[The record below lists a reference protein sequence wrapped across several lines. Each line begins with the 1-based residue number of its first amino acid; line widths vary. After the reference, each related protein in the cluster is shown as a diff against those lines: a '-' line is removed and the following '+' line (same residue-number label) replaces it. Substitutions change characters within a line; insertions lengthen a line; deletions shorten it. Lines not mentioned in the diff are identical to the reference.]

1 MDSIIT
7 TGSRAEETLLHF
19 ACRSSILQRV
29 YRIIVLPPPVVPIY
43 MKITVNVMKFIC
55 LVTLS
60 GFLLV
65 LAAFSHL
72 LEYSIA
78 ISNYSIHLVLQM
90 TSQILTVI
98 FNRVMIYTRQL
109 LDNMNNPS
117 TVLQVR
123 RLSSDDL

>member
-1 MDSIIT
+1 MSI
-7 TGSRAEETLLHF
+7 
-19 ACRSSILQRV
+19 SS
-29 YRIIVLPPPVVPIY
+29 
-43 MKITVNVMKFIC
+43 ITVNVMKFIC